1 MHAGAL
7 ELREVAPPLLV
18 VSHTTLTGSLPCHC
32 RALAR
37 LAMHILDSWA
47 CHPEQTLLAD
57 NIAAVARHR
66 PQMLCTLC
74 SGTYWLVSVVSQ
86 YLAWRRTAGDCE
98 VGLKSHRSQQQM
110 QRTRYSG

>member
-1 MHAGAL
+1 MRAVAL
-7 ELREVAPPLLV
+7 ELREAIPPLLV

-32 RALAR
+32 RLALAR

-47 CHPEQTLLAD
+47 CHPPEQALLAD
-57 NIAAVARHR
+57 NIAAVARPNR

-86 YLAWRRTAGDCE
+86 YLAWRCTAGDCE
-98 VGLKSHRSQQQM
+98 VG
-110 QRTRYSG
+110 